1 MEQSVEDYKVVFE
14 KEGVYLHTNAKKMV
28 QDMSL
33 PGFIR
38 VVERAGVPALEWS
51 PLEEQGHGAPAVLY
65 SKKDGE
71 EGEDDT
77 RFDPGYEPDWAVIS
91 TVKREHPAGV
101 RGSGRW
107 SFSLPLSELY
117 SLRRARF
124 SLGRNFLVLTS
135 RGGHPLPPLH
145 FHRGGTRELLRALQ
159 RYIILDQSPVDG
171 RLFLAYPHHSG
182 ALSQSFDKLQLLE
195 DGGSDLVSVRFSVPR
210 QSEAAAPR
218 RTAHSCAFTRLHAPS
233 RAFTRLHAPSRSCVC
248 QRFIQDPYATTFG
261 GFSKVTNFFKAALRP
276 PESGGSARHL
286 DLPPQADDEPGF
298 ELITCV
304 RSERT
309 ESSRLSRPEEDLC
322 TFVLKGVKLGPR
334 PEVSRGPPLDR
345 WEEFLDPQGRVENP
359 ERVKDLVFRG
369 VRLQAAAN
377 LCGRLF
383 PACGLFQGVAS
394 PLRKELWKFLLGF
407 YPWRSTAEE
416 REAILRSK
424 TDEYFRMKVQWKS
437 VSEEQEM
444 RNSILRG
451 YRNLIERDVSRTDR
465 NNTFFSGND
474 NPGLT
479 LLHDVLMTYCM
490 YNFDLGVRCGRPR
503 WVEAVWR
510 STDPLLHLLL
520 PGYVQG
526 MSDLLAPVLFVTQ
539 NEVESFWCLTGFM
552 DLLHQNF
559 EESQEAMKQQL
570 LQLSVLLR
578 ALDPEL
584 CDFLR
589 LVGGGR
595 RADSQ
600 DSGSLCFC
608 FRWLLIWF
616 KREFSFEDILLL
628 WEVLWTRLPC
638 ENFHLLIACSILESQ
653 RGELIGSDHDFNTI
667 LKHINELT
675 MKLDLQQVLRG
686 AESIYLQLTGC
697 QDLPLK
703 VQQVL
708 GRYSPPSPE
717 GSPDSR
723 ASE

>member
-1 MEQSVEDYKVVFE
+1 MGLTHLWFFQLIFE
-14 KEGVYLHTNAKKMV
+14 KEGVYLHTNAKKML
-28 QDMSL
+28 QDTTL

-38 VVERAGVPALEWS
+38 VVER
-51 PLEEQGHGAPAVLY
+51 
-65 SKKDGE
+65 DGE

-77 RFDPGYEPDWAVIS
+77 KFDPGYEPDWAVIS
-91 TVKREHPAGV
+91 TVKKDQQAAVKDSGAAGTFV
-101 RGSGRW
+101 AGLCGTAAGLSSVCSTGQW

-159 RYIILDQSPVDG
+159 RYIILDQSPMDG
-171 RLFLAYPHHSG
+171 RLFLAYPHDSG
-182 ALSQSFDKLQLLE
+182 ALSQSFDKLQLMD
-195 DGGSDLVSVRFSVPR
+195 DGGSDL
-210 QSEAAAPR
+210 
-218 RTAHSCAFTRLHAPS
+218 
-233 RAFTRLHAPSRSCVC
+233 
-248 QRFIQDPYATTFG
+248 RFIQDPYATTFG

-276 PESGGSARHL
+276 PDSTGGSRACR
-286 DLPPQADDEPGF
+286 DPGLPPQADDEPGF
-298 ELITCV
+298 ELITC
-304 RSERT
+304 
-309 ESSRLSRPEEDLC
+309 
-322 TFVLKGVKLGPR
+322 GVELGPR
-334 PEVSRGPPLDR
+334 PDVCRGPPLDR
-345 WEEFLDPQGRVENP
+345 WEEFLDPEGRVKNP
-359 ERVKDLVFRG
+359 ERIRDLVFRG
-369 VRLQAAAN
+369 GIA
-377 LCGRLF
+377 
-383 PACGLFQGVAS
+383 P

-407 YPWRSTAEE
+407 YPWNSTAKE
-416 REAILRSK
+416 REDILRSK

-444 RNSILRG
+444 RNSLLRG
-451 YRNLIERDVSRTDR
+451 YRSLIERDVSRTDR
-465 NNTFFSGND
+465 HNTFFSGND

-490 YNFDLGVRCGRPR
+490 YNFDL
-503 WVEAVWR
+503 
-510 STDPLLHLLL
+510 
-520 PGYVQG
+520 GYVQG

-552 DLLHQNF
+552 ELVHQNF

-570 LQLSVLLR
+570 LQLSILLR

-584 CDFLR
+584 CDFL
-589 LVGGGR
+589 
-595 RADSQ
+595 DSQ

-675 MKLDLQQVLRG
+675 MKLDVEEVLQG
-686 AESIYLQLTGC
+686 AEAIYLQLTRC
-697 QDLPLK
+697 QVGP
-703 VQQVL
+703 VSL
-708 GRYSPPSPE
+708 GSAPTTSALTCELVKLCPPSPARQQVSVWGSNGTSVLPVNELENE
-717 GSPDSR
+717 GRGSTPPSQHPWLSR
-723 ASE
+723 ALRCVLLEYSCHV